1 MSPEPGAGSVRA
13 DRGALPA
20 GCTASAGSVKPDA
33 GHADA
38 PPAGWEYLHILIPL
52 DRGLDTYRKSD
63 EQLLKPIA
71 DAGADG
77 WELVSANEPA
87 NGQLQR
93 GGRAS
98 VEFFLKRPRR

>member
-1 MSPEPGAGSVRA
+1 MRRKTSILAA
-13 DRGALPA
+13 
-20 GCTASAGSVKPDA
+20 TACAVGLGLLAVPRL
-33 GHADA
+33 HADA